1 MTKRSGGAFLAIKEI
16 PNMAKATTAAKKK
29 PLTKSA
35 ILQEVTATMGD
46 EVSRKQVAQV
56 LETLTAVG
64 HKELKKNGVFVLPGF
79 AKFVVVKKP
88 ARPAREGIN
97 PFTKEKQKFAAKP
110 ASKGVRA
117 RPVKAIKDSVV

>member
-1 MTKRSGGAFLAIKEI
+1 
-16 PNMAKATTAAKKK
+16 MAKATTAAKKK

-35 ILQEVTATMGD
+35 ILQEVTDTVGD
-46 EVSRKQVAQV
+46 GVSRKQVAQV
-56 LETLTAVG
+56 IDTLVAVG
-64 HKELKKNGVFVLPGF
+64 HKELKKTGVFVLPGF

-117 RPVKAIKDSVV
+117 RPVKAIKDAVV